1 MGLTYTIKNQEG
13 QYFITCT
20 VHQWIDVFTKE
31 VYKEILLDS
40 IRHCQENKGL
50 QVYGWV
56 LMTNHIHMI
65 ISSNK
70 NKLTDIIRDF
80 KKYTATKIVDAI
92 ANNATE
98 SRKNWLLWLLK
109 NDNEIN
115 FWQEGYHGE
124 ETFTLEFFETKLNYM
139 HQNPVKAGIVEKEE
153 EYLYSSCGDYYGIRK
168 GKLDLII
175 EYGI

>member
-124 ETFTLEFFETKLNYM
+124 EIFTFEFFETKLNYM

>member
-56 LMTNHIHMI
+56 LMIFAV
-65 ISSNK
+65 
-70 NKLTDIIRDF
+70 RDV
-80 KKYTATKIVDAI
+80 KRSA
-92 ANNATE
+92 
-98 SRKNWLLWLLK
+98 SR
-109 NDNEIN
+109 
-115 FWQEGYHGE
+115 
-124 ETFTLEFFETKLNYM
+124 T
-139 HQNPVKAGIVEKEE
+139 
-153 EYLYSSCGDYYGIRK
+153 
-168 GKLDLII
+168 
-175 EYGI
+175 

>member
-1 MGLTYTIKNQEG
+1 
-13 QYFITCT
+13 
-20 VHQWIDVFTKE
+20 
-31 VYKEILLDS
+31 
-40 IRHCQENKGL
+40 
-50 QVYGWV
+50 
-56 LMTNHIHMI
+56 MI

-124 ETFTLEFFETKLNYM
+124 EIFTFEFFEIKLNYM

>member
-20 VHQWIDVFTKE
+20 VHQWIDVFTRE
-31 VYKEILLDS
+31 VYKKILLDS
-40 IRHCQENKGL
+40 IMHCQENKGL

-92 ANNATE
+92 ANNSTE
-98 SRKNWLLWLLK
+98 SRKNWLLWL
-109 NDNEIN
+109 
-115 FWQEGYHGE
+115 
-124 ETFTLEFFETKLNYM
+124 
-139 HQNPVKAGIVEKEE
+139 
-153 EYLYSSCGDYYGIRK
+153 
-168 GKLDLII
+168 
-175 EYGI
+175 

>member
-124 ETFTLEFFETKLNYM
+124 EIFTLEFFETKLNYM